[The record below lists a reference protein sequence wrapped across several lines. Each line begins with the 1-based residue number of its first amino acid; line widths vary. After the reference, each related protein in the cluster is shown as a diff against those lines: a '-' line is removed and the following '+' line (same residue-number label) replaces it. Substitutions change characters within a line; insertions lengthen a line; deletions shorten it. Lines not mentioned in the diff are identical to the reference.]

1 MRKLNGMAR
10 RSIWGFGVVTV
21 IAAGLVLGSAVRVIA
36 AQEESYETPA
46 GSYVFDNTYTCLET
60 EQEGFIKRSWN
71 SEYILESNG
80 KEYALGARTVGYAPA
95 SNEVKIYGGGYLFK
109 EDGTVSTL
117 ERYYGIGSQNETSF
131 VKLDDNKFL
140 ISGENIVSEDG
151 NLSTEKYIYVVLD
164 KAGNAR
170 VMNHL
175 LNVKVLGETTLSTGN
190 LRLNLEEKALDFGG
204 NYLQLD
210 EVRGFIGKGGEVYD
224 LFIRGGDGG
233 NGGEG
238 GMGGAGGIGGIGG
251 MGGLGGMG
259 GIGGIGGA
267 GGMGGAGGVGGIG
280 GAGGMGG
287 IGGIGGTGGAGGA
300 GGIGGE
306 GGPGGIGGMGGI
318 GGTGGTG
325 VSDEMLQLMTDM
337 YIRRADTSCHSI
349 TCQFGIYDPFNYLGA
364 AEFLMWKTG
373 EITDLKD
380 LMNDSEQYKKL
391 QYMSA
396 SAGDTELTFSDLEP
410 GTSYTISL
418 GYINSEGIYQE
429 RDRLS
434 VQTDLYRCSIQITEI
449 REEMF
454 KYVLNLDP
462 EMENINKV
470 ELWVD
475 EARTTEWFSGTH
487 NQLIA
492 MMMQENGLEGSQE
505 HLGGYASNGN
515 VLEVEVRVAIGNGP
529 VEKVAAATVIT
540 PEYGEPIT
548 GNAASFEALQQELE
562 YLKSKVNSLD
572 GGMGNGTG
580 SAGQGSISS
589 GNGNAG
595 NAGQGN
601 SGPTEDGTGNAG
613 QGTENGQV
621 KDNVVKPEKPEKPEK
636 NETDQGMEPGQEAKP
651 DQGTKPDQEA
661 KPDQGTKPD
670 TEKKP
675 DQEAKPDQGTKPDEP
690 ETPDQ
695 EITPDQPETPDR
707 PQAPDQ
713 ETKAK

>member
-1 MRKLNGMAR
+1 
-10 RSIWGFGVVTV
+10 
-21 IAAGLVLGSAVRVIA
+21 
-36 AQEESYETPA
+36 
-46 GSYVFDNTYTCLET
+46 
-60 EQEGFIKRSWN
+60 
-71 SEYILESNG
+71 
-80 KEYALGARTVGYAPA
+80 
-95 SNEVKIYGGGYLFK
+95 
-109 EDGTVSTL
+109 
-117 ERYYGIGSQNETSF
+117 
-131 VKLDDNKFL
+131 
-140 ISGENIVSEDG
+140 
-151 NLSTEKYIYVVLD
+151 
-164 KAGNAR
+164 
-170 VMNHL
+170 
-175 LNVKVLGETTLSTGN
+175 
-190 LRLNLEEKALDFGG
+190 
-204 NYLQLD
+204 
-210 EVRGFIGKGGEVYD
+210 
-224 LFIRGGDGG
+224 
-233 NGGEG
+233 
-238 GMGGAGGIGGIGG
+238 
-251 MGGLGGMG
+251 
-259 GIGGIGGA
+259 
-267 GGMGGAGGVGGIG
+267 
-280 GAGGMGG
+280 
-287 IGGIGGTGGAGGA
+287 
-300 GGIGGE
+300 
-306 GGPGGIGGMGGI
+306 
-318 GGTGGTG
+318 
-325 VSDEMLQLMTDM
+325 
-337 YIRRADTSCHSI
+337 
-349 TCQFGIYDPFNYLGA
+349 
-364 AEFLMWKTG
+364 
-373 EITDLKD
+373 
-380 LMNDSEQYKKL
+380 MNDSEQYKKL

-572 GGMGNGTG
+572 GGMGNGAG

-595 NAGQGN
+595 SASQGN
-601 SGPTEDGTGNAG
+601 SGPAEDGTGNTG

-621 KDNVVKPEKPEKPEK
+621 KDNTVKPEKPEKPEK
-636 NETDQGMEPGQEAKP
+636 NDTDQGMGPGQE
-651 DQGTKPDQEA
+651 TKPDQEA

-670 TEKKP
+670 PEKKP
-675 DQEAKPDQGTKPDEP
+675 DQEAKPDQETKPDEP

-695 EITPDQPETPDR
+695 GITSDQPETPDR

-713 ETKAK
+713 ETGSE

>member
-224 LFIRGGDGG
+224 LFIRGGD
-233 NGGEG
+233 
-238 GMGGAGGIGGIGG
+238 
-251 MGGLGGMG
+251 
-259 GIGGIGGA
+259 
-267 GGMGGAGGVGGIG
+267 G

-572 GGMGNGTG
+572 GGMGNGAG

-595 NAGQGN
+595 SASQGN
-601 SGPTEDGTGNAG
+601 SGPAEDGTGNTG

-621 KDNVVKPEKPEKPEK
+621 KDNTVKPEKPEKPEK
-636 NETDQGMEPGQEAKP
+636 NDTDQGMGPGQE
-651 DQGTKPDQEA
+651 TKPDQEA

-670 TEKKP
+670 PEKKP
-675 DQEAKPDQGTKPDEP
+675 DQEAKPDQETKPDEP

-695 EITPDQPETPDR
+695 GITSDQPETPDR

-713 ETKAK
+713 ETGSE